1 MPNSFI
7 GAMSDSQA
15 FHESLRAQTMVKQGS
30 DRSFGLIVGAA
41 LAIIGGIR
49 VAGSGLSAPEIGLFA
64 AALLLALIGL
74 VAPKLLGPANRAWL
88 KLGHFLF
95 TIFSPVMMFA
105 IFAIA
110 FVPTG
115 AVLRLMGK
123 DLLGL
128 KFDARAGTYW
138 TKKDPPAAE
147 SMKYQF

>member
-1 MPNSFI
+1 MMNT
-7 GAMSDSQA
+7 MSDPQA
-15 FHESLRAQTMVKQGS
+15 SHESFRAQSKIKKGS

-49 VAGSGLSAPEIGLFA
+49 VASNGLAEIEMALFV
-64 AALLLALIGL
+64 AALLLTFIGL
-74 VAPKLLGPANRAWL
+74 VAPRLLGPANRAWL
-88 KLGHFLF
+88 GLGQFLF
-95 TIFSPVMMFA
+95 TIVNPITMFM

-128 KFDARAGTYW
+128 KFDAKAGSYW
-138 TKKDPPAAE
+138 TEKEPPAPD

>member
-1 MPNSFI
+1 MN
-7 GAMSDSQA
+7 DSQA
-15 FHESLRAQTMVKQGS
+15 SHENFRAQFKVKKGS

-49 VAGSGLSAPEIGLFA
+49 VTANGLAAPEIGLFA
-64 AALLLALIGL
+64 AALLLVLIGV

-88 KLGHFLF
+88 ALGHFLF
-95 TIFSPVMMFA
+95 TIVSPITMFI
-105 IFAIA
+105 IFALA

-123 DLLGL
+123 DLLSL
-128 KFDARAGTYW
+128 KFDAKASSYW
-138 TKKDPPAAE
+138 TKKQQPPPD